1 MYIINVHLPSLF
13 CMLFIIFLGMVCKA
27 EMKDMSI
34 QCELV
39 TMEPLFPWCSMQQH
53 SDCDSDVY
61 STSSD
66 IIWENS
72 SGHEEDL

>member
-1 MYIINVHLPSLF
+1 MPSLF
-13 CMLFIIFLGMVCKA
+13 CMLFIIFLGMVCKP